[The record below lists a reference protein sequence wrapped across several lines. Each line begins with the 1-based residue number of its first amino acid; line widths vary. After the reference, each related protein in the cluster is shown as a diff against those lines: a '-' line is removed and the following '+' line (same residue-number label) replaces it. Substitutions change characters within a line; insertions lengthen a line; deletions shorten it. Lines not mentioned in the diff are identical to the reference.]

1 MRANGWLYH
10 YYMVQSKLQYGLAA
24 YDTHASSRMVAYYP
38 QVHGANTIPPFVPST
53 GGGGS
58 GGGGMTGSSHHDTGT
73 HHHLHHQGSYLH
85 SPGGPVPQHG
95 APPHHHHGHHLNG
108 APPANQQQMHLDS
121 PRTDIEPVDYSV
133 HANNHT
139 QEHHGE
145 QQHSSPE
152 MNNYNMNSQLVRSPP
167 IPVPP
172 YGKRKP
178 KHLQNLT
185 VLELEPLKIN
195 ESPSSSPSTEVI
207 MDLDRVSAGSSGI
220 LLMPTVPLAAV
231 ALQHTIGRSRLMVKA
246 ATTSI
251 VSTDPADFMEQWN
264 PSPPWSDTLQKV
276 PDIAHQD
283 LSPYVTTTPPTP
295 TGTPGGPHS
304 TSHTAFTFD
313 WMPEQ
318 YVPSLGTP
326 VSTANSVRAVPIV
339 DDDYHNHHEH
349 HHLHHYHY
357 NHHHGYQQPLT
368 SPVASTTWPPP
379 GEQRIFAL
387 QPPPATRS
395 AGQPSPPDR
404 NPDSV

>member
-53 GGGGS
+53 GGGG
-58 GGGGMTGSSHHDTGT
+58 GGGMTGSSHHDTGT

-95 APPHHHHGHHLNG
+95 APPHHHHGHHLNNG

-139 QEHHGE
+139 QE

-152 MNNYNMNSQLVRSPP
+152 MNNYNINSQLVRSPP

-178 KHLQNLT
+178 KHLHNLT

-357 NHHHGYQQPLT
+357 NHHHGGGYQQPLT